1 MADNVQFQSTQL
13 ATPASGT
20 QVSTDEAAS
29 GHIQRVKLA
38 YSADGV
44 DTHVQADS
52 AGLLVNLDVHKD
64 TIGDVMSATDQA
76 IAVKSAIFGYTT
88 SMGGSFEPVKV
99 TPSGALTVEAT
110 ITDGSGPVTVDG
122 TVAATQSGTWNLNN
136 ITGTVALPTGAATE
150 FSLGLLGSNFAAVKS
165 GSNIL
170 TQSTISLNQTRITV
184 QPVVSTTPAYTAKD
198 AVGGKLTFT
207 NAARSSGGSITI
219 QTAVVVDR
227 SQQMPALELV
237 LFDRDFTAS
246 NDNAAF
252 DPTDADLAYC
262 VGVVKIGDWSDFNDN
277 AVATRTGLGLA
288 AKLEGTDLYGQL
300 VTRSAPTFV
309 ATTDIV
315 VALDII
321 RD

>member
-44 DTHVQADS
+44 DTHVTADAS
-52 AGLLVNLDVHKD
+52 GLLVNTGAHLDAIHD
-64 TIGDVMSATDQA
+64 AMALTDQA
-76 IAVKSAIFGYTT
+76 IAVKAAIFGHN
-88 SMGGSFEPVKV
+88 SGGAGSYEPVKV
-99 TPSGALTVEAT
+99 TPSGALTVEVN
-110 ITDGSGPVTVDG
+110 DGGGSITVDG
-122 TVAATQSGTWNLNN
+122 TVAATQSGTWTFGLPNN
-136 ITGTVALPTGAATE
+136 AATE
-150 FSLGLLGSNFAAVKS
+150 FTLNLLGSNFAAVKS

-207 NAARSSGGSITI
+207 NAARTSGGSITI
-219 QTAVVVDR
+219 QTAVIIDR
-227 SQQMPALELV
+227 SQQMPVLELV

-262 VGVVKIGDWSDFNDN
+262 IGVIRISDYADFNDN
-277 AVATRTGLGLA
+277 AVAVRAGIGLT

-300 VTRSAPTFV
+300 VTRSTPTFV

-315 VALDII
+315 VALTIV

>member
-1 MADNVQFQSTQL
+1 
-13 ATPASGT
+13 
-20 QVSTDEAAS
+20 
-29 GHIQRVKLA
+29 VKLA

-44 DTHVQADS
+44 DTHVQAD
-52 AGLLVNLDVHKD
+52 ADGLLVNTGAHLDA
-64 TIGDVMSATDQA
+64 MSATLDDAEIGLATKAGLYGYTASGGGQWE
-76 IAVKSAIFGYTT
+76 AVKVA
-88 SMGGSFEPVKV
+88 
-99 TPSGALTVEAT
+99 PSGALTVEVD
-110 ITDGSGPVTVDG
+110 DGGGSITVDG
-122 TVAATQSGTWNLNN
+122 TVAATQSGTWTFGLPNN
-136 ITGTVALPTGAATE
+136 AATE
-150 FSLGLLGSNFAAVKS
+150 FTLNLLGSNFAAVKS
-165 GSNIL
+165 GSNLL

-198 AVGGKLTFT
+198 AVGGKLTFA

-219 QTAVVVDR
+219 QTAVIVDR
-227 SQQMPALELV
+227 SQQQPVLELV

-246 NDNAAF
+246 NDNAVF

-262 VGVVKIGDWSDFNDN
+262 VGVIKISDYSDFNDN
-277 AVATRTGLGLA
+277 SVAVRTGIGLA

-300 VTRSAPTFV
+300 VTRSTPTFV

>member
-1 MADNVQFQSTQL
+1 MADNVTFQSAQL

-44 DTHVQADS
+44 DTHVQAD
-52 AGLLVNLDVHKD
+52 ANGLLVNTGTHQDEVIHPIATTDVGL
-64 TIGDVMSATDQA
+64 TT
-76 IAVKSAIFGYTT
+76 KSTIFGYTT
-88 SMGGSFEPVKV
+88 SGGGSFEPVKV

-122 TVAATQSGTWNLNN
+122 TVAATQSGTW
-136 ITGTVALPTGAATE
+136 TFGLPAGASTE
-150 FSLGLLGSNFAAVKS
+150 FSLALLGSNFAAVKS

-198 AVGGKLTFT
+198 AVGGKLTFA
-207 NAARSSGGSITI
+207 NAARTSGGSITI
-219 QTAVVVDR
+219 QTAVIIDR
-227 SQQMPALELV
+227 SQQMPVLELV

-252 DPTDADLAYC
+252 DPTDAELAYC
-262 VGVVKIGDWSDFNDN
+262 IGVIRISDFSDFNDN
-277 AVATRTGLGLA
+277 AVAVRAGIGLT

-315 VALDII
+315 VALTIV

>member
-1 MADNVQFQSTQL
+1 MADNVQFQSAQL

-20 QVSTDEAAS
+20 TVSTDEAAS

-44 DTHVQADS
+44 DTHVQAN
-52 AGLLVNLDVHKD
+52 ANGLLVNTGAHLDAVHD
-64 TIGDVMSATDQA
+64 AMALTDQA
-76 IAVKSAIFGYTT
+76 IAVKAAIFGHN
-88 SMGGSFEPVKV
+88 SGGGGGSYEPVKV
-99 TPSGALTVEAT
+99 TPSGALTVEVN
-110 ITDGSGPVTVDG
+110 DGGGSITVDG

-198 AVGGKLTFT
+198 AVGGKLTFA
-207 NAARSSGGSITI
+207 NAARSSGGSITV
-219 QTAVVVDR
+219 QAVVVVDR

-262 VGVVKIGDWSDFNDN
+262 VGVVKIGDWSDFSDN
-277 AVATRTGLGLA
+277 AVAVRTGIGLA

-300 VTRSAPTFV
+300 VTRSTPTFV

-315 VALDII
+315 VALHIV

>member
-1 MADNVQFQSTQL
+1 MADNVQFQSAQL

-44 DTHVQADS
+44 DTHVQAD
-52 AGLLVNLDVHKD
+52 ANGLLVNLGTREDEVQNNIQGTDVGI
-64 TIGDVMSATDQA
+64 TT
-76 IAVKSAIFGYTT
+76 KSVVFGLN
-88 SMGGSFEPVKV
+88 SGGGGSYEPVKV
-99 TPSGALTVEAT
+99 TPSGALTVE
-110 ITDGSGPVTVDG
+110 IDDGGGSITVDG

-136 ITGTVALPTGAATE
+136 ITGTVALPTGASTE
-150 FSLGLLGSNFAAVKS
+150 FSLALLGSNFAAVKS

-207 NAARSSGGSITI
+207 NAARTSGGSITI
-219 QTAVVVDR
+219 QTAVIVDR
-227 SQQMPALELV
+227 SQQMPVLELV

-252 DPTDADLAYC
+252 DPTDAELAYC
-262 VGVVKIGDWSDFNDN
+262 IGVIKISDYSDFNDN
-277 AVATRTGLGLA
+277 AVAVRTGIGLT

-315 VALDII
+315 VALTIV

>member
-20 QVSTDEAAS
+20 QVSTDDTPS
-29 GHIQRVKLA
+29 GHVQRVKLTW
-38 YSADGV
+38 SADGS
-44 DTHVQADS
+44 DTPIS
-52 AGLLVNLDVHKD
+52 ANGDGLLVNLGTKEDEVQNNI
-64 TIGDVMSATDQA
+64 IGTD
-76 IAVKSAIFGYTT
+76 IGVTTKSVVFGLN
-88 SMGGSFEPVKV
+88 SGGGGSYEPVKV
-99 TPSGALTVEAT
+99 TPSGALTVEVS
-110 ITDGSGPVTVDG
+110 DGGGSITVDG
-122 TVAATQSGTWNLNN
+122 TVAATQSGTW
-136 ITGTVALPTGAATE
+136 TFGLPAGASTE
-150 FSLGLLGSNFAAVKS
+150 FSLALLGSNFAAVKS

-207 NAARSSGGSITI
+207 NAARTSGGSITI
-219 QTAVVVDR
+219 QTAVIIDR
-227 SQQMPALELV
+227 SQQMPVLELV

-262 VGVVKIGDWSDFNDN
+262 VGVIKISDYSDFNDN
-277 AVATRTGLGLA
+277 AVAVRTGIGLT

-315 VALDII
+315 VALTIV

>member
-20 QVSTDEAAS
+20 TVSTDEAAS

-44 DTHVQADS
+44 DTHVTADAS
-52 AGLLVNLDVHKD
+52 GLLVNPGNAHIDDVVNAVA
-64 TIGDVMSATDQA
+64 TTDQA
-76 IAVKSAIFGYTT
+76 ITTKSAVFGYTT
-88 SMGGSFEPVKV
+88 SGGGSFQPVKV
-99 TPSGALTVEAT
+99 TPSGALTVEVN
-110 ITDGSGPVTVDG
+110 DGGGSITVDG
-122 TVAATQSGTWNLNN
+122 TVAATQSGTWTFGLPNN
-136 ITGTVALPTGAATE
+136 AATE
-150 FSLGLLGSNFAAVKS
+150 FTLNLLGSNFAAVKS
-165 GSNIL
+165 GSNLL
-170 TQSTISLNQTRITV
+170 TQSTVSLNQTRITV
-184 QPVVSTTPAYTAKD
+184 QPTVSTTPAYTAKD
-198 AVGGKLTFT
+198 AVGGKLTFA

-219 QTAVVVDR
+219 QTAVIIDR
-227 SQQMPALELV
+227 SQQMPVVEHV

-246 NDNAAF
+246 SDNAAF

-262 VGVVKIGDWSDFNDN
+262 IGVIRISDYADFNDN
-277 AVATRTGLGLA
+277 AVAVRAGIGLT

-300 VTRSAPTFV
+300 VTRSTPTFV

-315 VALDII
+315 VALTIV

>member
-1 MADNVQFQSTQL
+1 MADNVQFQSAQL

-29 GHIQRVKLA
+29 GHIQRVKIA

-44 DTHVQADS
+44 DTHVTADAS
-52 AGLLVNLDVHKD
+52 GLLINPGNAHIDAIHDAMAL
-64 TIGDVMSATDQA
+64 TDQA
-76 IAVKSAIFGYTT
+76 IAVKAAIFGHN
-88 SMGGSFEPVKV
+88 SGGAGSYEPVKV
-99 TPSGALTVEAT
+99 TPSGALTVEVN
-110 ITDGSGPVTVDG
+110 DGGGSITVDG
-122 TVAATQSGTWNLNN
+122 TVAATQSGTWTFGLPNN
-136 ITGTVALPTGAATE
+136 AATE
-150 FSLGLLGSNFAAVKS
+150 FTLNLLGSNFAAVKS
-165 GSNIL
+165 GSNLL
-170 TQSTISLNQTRITV
+170 TQSTVSLNQTRITV
-184 QPVVSTTPAYTAKD
+184 QPTVSTTPAYTAKD
-198 AVGGKLTFT
+198 AVGGKLTFA

-219 QTAVVVDR
+219 QSAVIIDR

-262 VGVVKIGDWSDFNDN
+262 VGVIKIGDWSDFNDN

-300 VTRSAPTFV
+300 VTRSTPTFV

-315 VALDII
+315 VALHIV

>member
-1 MADNVQFQSTQL
+1 MADNVQFQSAQL

-64 TIGDVMSATDQA
+64 TVGDVMSATDQA

-88 SMGGSFEPVKV
+88 AMGGSFEPVKV
-99 TPSGALTVEAT
+99 TPSGALNVEAT

-122 TVAATQSGTWNLNN
+122 TVAATQSGTW
-136 ITGTVALPTGAATE
+136 TFGLPAGASTE
-150 FSLGLLGSNFAAVKS
+150 FSLALLGSNFAAVKS

-207 NAARSSGGSITI
+207 NAARTSGGSITI

-227 SQQMPALELV
+227 SQQMPVLELV

-262 VGVVKIGDWSDFNDN
+262 VGVIKISDYSDFSDN
-277 AVATRTGLGLA
+277 AVAVRTGIGLT

-315 VALDII
+315 VALTIV

>member
-1 MADNVQFQSTQL
+1 MADNVTFQSTQL
-13 ATPASGT
+13 ATPPSGTVVSSDDTASG
-20 QVSTDEAAS
+20 QV
-29 GHIQRVKLA
+29 QRVKLA
-38 YSADGV
+38 YSANGS
-44 DTHVQADS
+44 DTQVQADS

-64 TIGDVMSATDQA
+64 TVGDSMSATDQA

-88 SMGGSFEPVKV
+88 SQGGSFEPVKV

-122 TVAATQSGTWNLNN
+122 TVAATQSGTW
-136 ITGTVALPTGAATE
+136 TFGLPAGASSE
-150 FSLGLLGSNFAAVKS
+150 FSLALLGSNFAAVKS

-184 QPVVSTTPAYTAKD
+184 QPVVSTTPAYQAKD
-198 AVGGKLTFT
+198 AVGGKLTFA

-227 SQQMPALELV
+227 SQQMPVLELV

-246 NDNAAF
+246 SDNAAF
-252 DPTDADLAYC
+252 DPTDAELAYC
-262 VGVVKIGDWSDFNDN
+262 VGVIKISDYSDFNDN
-277 AVATRTGLGLA
+277 AVAVRTGIGLT

-315 VALDII
+315 VALTIV

>member
-1 MADNVQFQSTQL
+1 MADNVQFQSQQL

-20 QVSTDEAAS
+20 TVSTDEAAS

-136 ITGTVALPTGAATE
+136 IGGTISLPTGAATE
-150 FSLGLLGSNFAAVKS
+150 TSLATVAGAVSSSNMRIVESGLSLPISSSAAETYS
-165 GSNIL
+165 IDD
-170 TQSTISLNQTRITV
+170 Q
-184 QPVVSTTPAYTAKD
+184 A
-198 AVGGKLTFT
+198 T
-207 NAARSSGGSITI
+207 NATLLDAN
-219 QTAVVVDR
+219 
-227 SQQMPALELV
+227 
-237 LFDRDFTAS
+237 AS
-246 NDNAAF
+246 RKGFGIYNDSAQ
-252 DPTDADLAYC
+252 
-262 VGVVKIGDWSDFNDN
+262 
-277 AVATRTGLGLA
+277 
-288 AKLEGTDLYGQL
+288 DLYIKFGA
-300 VTRSAPTFV
+300 T
-309 ATTDIV
+309 ATTTSFSVKLQPAAYYELAGHGVYTGRIDGIWGANGTGAARV
-315 VALDII
+315 TEW
-321 RD
+321 

>member
-1 MADNVQFQSTQL
+1 MADNVQFQSAQL

-20 QVSTDEAAS
+20 TVSTDEAAS

-64 TIGDVMSATDQA
+64 TVGDVMSATDQA

-88 SMGGSFEPVKV
+88 AMGGSFEPVKV
-99 TPSGALTVEAT
+99 TPSGALNVEAT

-122 TVAATQSGTWNLNN
+122 TVAATQSGTW
-136 ITGTVALPTGAATE
+136 TFGLPAGASTE
-150 FSLGLLGSNFAAVKS
+150 FSLALLGSNFAAVKS

-207 NAARSSGGSITI
+207 NAARTSGGSITI

-227 SQQMPALELV
+227 SQQMPVLELV

-262 VGVVKIGDWSDFNDN
+262 VGVIKISDYSDFSDN
-277 AVATRTGLGLA
+277 AVAVRTGIGLT

-315 VALDII
+315 VALTIV

>member
-1 MADNVQFQSTQL
+1 MADNVQFQSAQL

-44 DTHVQADS
+44 DTHVTADAS
-52 AGLLVNLDVHKD
+52 GLLVNTGAHLDAIHD
-64 TIGDVMSATDQA
+64 AMALTDQA
-76 IAVKSAIFGYTT
+76 IAVKAAIFGHN
-88 SMGGSFEPVKV
+88 SGGAGSYEPVKV
-99 TPSGALTVEAT
+99 TPSGALTVEVS
-110 ITDGSGPVTVDG
+110 DGGGSITVDG
-122 TVAATQSGTWNLNN
+122 TVAATQSGTW
-136 ITGTVALPTGAATE
+136 TFGLPAGASTE
-150 FSLGLLGSNFAAVKS
+150 FSLALLGSNFAAVKS

-207 NAARSSGGSITI
+207 NAARTSGGSITI

-277 AVATRTGLGLA
+277 AVAVRTGIGLA

-300 VTRSAPTFV
+300 VTRSTPTFV

>member
-1 MADNVQFQSTQL
+1 MADNVAFQSTQL

-20 QVSTDEAAS
+20 TVSTDEAAS

-44 DTHVQADS
+44 DTHVQAD
-52 AGLLVNLDVHKD
+52 ADGLLINTGAHLDA
-64 TIGDVMSATDQA
+64 MSATLDDA
-76 IAVKSAIFGYTT
+76 EIGLATKAGLYGYTT
-88 SMGGSFEPVKV
+88 SGGGQWEAVKV
-99 TPSGALTVEAT
+99 TPSGALTVE
-110 ITDGSGPVTVDG
+110 INDGGGSITVDG
-122 TVAATQSGTWNLNN
+122 TVAATQSGTWTFGLPNN
-136 ITGTVALPTGAATE
+136 AATE
-150 FSLGLLGSNFAAVKS
+150 FTLNLLGSNFAAVKS
-165 GSNIL
+165 GSNLL

-198 AVGGKLTFT
+198 AVGGKLTFA

-219 QTAVVVDR
+219 QTAVIVDR
-227 SQQMPALELV
+227 SQQQPVLELV

-246 NDNAAF
+246 NDNAVF

-262 VGVVKIGDWSDFNDN
+262 VGVIKISDYSDFNDN
-277 AVATRTGLGLA
+277 SVAVRTGIGLA

-300 VTRSAPTFV
+300 VTRSTPTFV